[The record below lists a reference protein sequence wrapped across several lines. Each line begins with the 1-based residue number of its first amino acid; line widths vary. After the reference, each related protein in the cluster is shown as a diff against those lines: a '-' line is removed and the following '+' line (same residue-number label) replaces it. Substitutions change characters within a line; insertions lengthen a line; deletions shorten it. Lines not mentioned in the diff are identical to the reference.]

1 MDCVGIQ
8 VGELCCVSVV
18 QFCMGEEEEGLGER
32 EEGEPFARILLW
44 AAD

>member
-1 MDCVGIQ
+1 MRVRCD
-8 VGELCCVSVV
+8 
-18 QFCMGEEEEGLGER
+18 FCMGEEEEDLGER